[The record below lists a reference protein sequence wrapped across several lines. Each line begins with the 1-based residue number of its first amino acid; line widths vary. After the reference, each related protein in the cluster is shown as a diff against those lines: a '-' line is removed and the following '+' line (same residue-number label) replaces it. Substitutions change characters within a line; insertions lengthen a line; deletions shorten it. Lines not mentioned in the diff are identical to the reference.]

1 MLKIRQPRN
10 AYDLLGLPRG
20 ATGVQI
26 RARYR
31 QLIRRHRKELSTSD
45 LMQNDRFRQW
55 TNAYLLLMSPDRIE
69 YTRRLR
75 ESRGREQPDDRL
87 GKLPKAQAMLIQAEA
102 AYVRRKLN
110 EAAEIA
116 REALKHD
123 KRSAAGCALLGD
135 ILSDQGKY
143 SNALTMYNYAIQFDP
158 NNRRYW
164 QLLQEVTAL
173 RDGKA
178 SPRRYRSEIV
188 TPLNRP
194 ASAWVGIGLAVVFV
208 ELSMFYMQ
216 ARWGSPGP
224 FGIPMNLLY
233 WAVVDGLLMGLVL
246 AATGV
251 LGKFEDELLWYQV
264 SGIGAEMVPVGV
276 FVALPGVVF
285 FWAAPTFYLFV
296 SYLDENISLSIT
308 IALVLCS
315 AMTVAFGQVAPEASG
330 KAVYWLGGN
339 FVFLG
344 FLCGWMLGSIRMR
357 RFER

>member
-45 LMQNDRFRQW
+45 LMQNDRFREW
-55 TNAYLLLMSPDRIE
+55 TNAYLLLMSPDRRD
-69 YTRRLR
+69 YTHRLR

-87 GKLPKAQAMLIQAEA
+87 GKLPKAQVMLIQAEA

-116 REALKHD
+116 REALKQE

-143 SNALTMYNYAIQFDP
+143 NNALTMYNYAIQFDP
-158 NNRRYW
+158 DNRRYW

-178 SPRRYRSEIV
+178 TPRRYRSEIA

-208 ELSMFYMQ
+208 ELSMLYMQ
-216 ARWGSPGP
+216 TRWGSPGP
-224 FGIPMNLLY
+224 FGIPVNLLY
-233 WAVVDGLLMGLVL
+233 WAVADGLLMGLVL

-251 LGKFEDELLWYQV
+251 LRKFEDELLWYQV
-264 SGIGAEMVPVGV
+264 SGIGAEMTPVGV

-296 SYLDENISLSIT
+296 SFLDENISLSIT

-315 AMTVAFGQVAPEASG
+315 AMTVAFGQLAPEASRT
-330 KAVYWLGGN
+330 AAYLLGGN

-344 FLCGWMLGSIRMR
+344 FLCGWLLGSIRMR